1 MKIRQLINN
10 ELARR
15 NGILNLKPSFVSRT
29 TFFPGRR
36 LRIHP
41 NDLYAHGANRGALC
55 ERWICSVAA
64 ADNGDLT
71 VENEGLSFINLPDN
85 AELLLKDAI
94 SEAGDML
101 IGIDAMEKHGGMTA
115 FAKFFDFKTPIGH
128 HVHLMEK
135 DSKLV
140 GVEPKPEAYY
150 FPFQYNAVDYDHAYT
165 YFGLLPYVTKNDLIN
180 VIKNWGKF
188 GDNGILEL
196 SVAYKLKL
204 GTGWNVPAGILHAP
218 GSLLTYEPQRVSDTS
233 MFIQSMVQDKYLEK
247 ELLTKFIPE
256 GKLQDVD
263 FMADVL
269 DWEANTD
276 PNFKKNHYCEPIPV
290 REDEKMAKEG
300 YCEKWIAYG
309 SNEFSAKEITIFP
322 GKSVEIQDS
331 ASYGLI
337 VVQGHGKMN
346 ANKIE
351 SPVCIRYGNPTSDEF
366 FVSKKAAENGVLIKN
381 DSDTDDLVLLKN
393 FGSDCSESKEFVK
406 TN

>member
-1 MKIRQLINN
+1 MKIHQTVRN
-10 ELARR
+10 ELDRR
-15 NGILNLKPSFVSRT
+15 NGLLNLKPSFVSRT

-36 LRIHP
+36 LRVHP

-64 ADNGDLT
+64 ADNGALT
-71 VENEGLSFINLPDN
+71 VENEGLSFVNLPENQDLLLRD
-85 AELLLKDAI
+85 AIREAGELL
-94 SEAGDML
+94 
-101 IGIDAMEKHGGMTA
+101 IGSDSMESDGGLTA

-150 FPFQYNAVDYDHAYT
+150 FPFQYNAIDYDHAYT
-165 YFGLLPYVTKNDLIN
+165 YFGLLPYVTKDDLVN

-196 SVAYKLKL
+196 SIAYKLKL

-233 MFIQSMVQDKYLEK
+233 MFIQSMVQDKYIEK

-256 GKLQDVD
+256 NKLQDVE

-276 PNFKKNHYCEPIPV
+276 PNFKRNHYCEPIPV
-290 REDEKMAKEG
+290 SDEVDMVEEG
-300 YCEKWIAYG
+300 FCEKWIAYG
-309 SNEFSAKEITIFP
+309 SSEFCAKELTVFP
-322 GKSVEIQDS
+322 GAEVTIRDS

-337 VVQGHGKMN
+337 AVQGHGVIN
-346 ANKIE
+346 NNKIE
-351 SPVCIRYGNPTSDEF
+351 SPVCIRYGKPTSDEF
-366 FVSKKAAENGVLIKN
+366 FVSKNAANEGVRIIN
-381 DSDTDDLVLLKN
+381 DSETDDLVVFKN
-393 FGSDCSESKEFVK
+393 FGNDCIESKRFV
-406 TN
+406 